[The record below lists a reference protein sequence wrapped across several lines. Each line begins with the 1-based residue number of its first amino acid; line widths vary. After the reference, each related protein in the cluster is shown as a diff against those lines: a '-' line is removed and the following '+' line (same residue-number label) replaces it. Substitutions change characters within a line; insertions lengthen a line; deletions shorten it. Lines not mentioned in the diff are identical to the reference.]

1 MVKAAKFFCRL
12 GKKPGTK
19 FFMDRI
25 YSSGCVLTL
34 GRHLSGLSLSGSRR
48 LFQRW
53 SQFGRSPVKLV
64 HIFTRWSPHLV
75 ATFSVVTVQSR
86 KPVFNNRGFFFSTFR
101 LSSNLSAVLESFIFF
116 PSPNCT
122 YKYHFV
128 PFASV
133 SRLDLDMGHEE

>member
-1 MVKAAKFFCRL
+1 MVKAVKFFCRL
-12 GKKPGTK
+12 GKKPGTM

-48 LFQRW
+48 LFQW
-53 SQFGRSPVKLV
+53 SAVKLI

-86 KPVFNNRGFFFSTFR
+86 KPVFNNRGFFFSTSFR
-101 LSSNLSAVLESFIFF
+101 LSSKLPAVVESFIFF
-116 PSPNCT
+116 PSPNYP
-122 YKYHFV
+122 YKYYFV

-133 SRLDLDMGHEE
+133 SRLDLDMEHEQ